1 MITGVLVGE
10 MTSYKITSGKK
21 YTVPLIILYI
31 VELIL
36 KAFDVMHDRL

>member
-1 MITGVLVGE
+1 MITGVLSRGNDFVQNNQWE
-10 MTSYKITSGKK
+10 K

-36 KAFDVMHDRL
+36 KAFDVMHDGL